1 MLLFC
6 MDTFLL
12 QKRHSK
18 IRDCGG
24 AVPPSIGERRR
35 GWAGREASDNWI
47 NQEEALNRIVS
58 RVDPERLPSG
68 IAGVPLGTIVGA
80 LRQLFLT
87 IIERSTETLAPTD
100 LIRFYI
106 QDDHLD
112 HPISTTIMPVSD
124 LTIEKILTEILKV
137 LQSKKS
143 IQLDSGFKV
152 EIAKKS
158 IVSIPIDD
166 DNLCCAKA
174 IVFALA
180 HAKKD
185 ATAISAMKN
194 RNRPA
199 LKKRAQELHEAAGV
213 PLGPCTFQEVTYKGK
228 ERPLRINLWHHDNH
242 YDVIKSVKGFF
253 GSNYYCENCE
263 KPYSSCESH
272 RCPKACYICLRM
284 SCPPDNH
291 KDARIA
297 TDFVYLK
304 VVIRHTKPSREKKK
318 KIPL

>member
-1 MLLFC
+1 MPF
-6 MDTFLL
+6 
-12 QKRHSK
+12 Q
-18 IRDCGG
+18 DCDDDL
-24 AVPPSIGERRR
+24 IGECSQSFLENSQFFEDLMQNFQSGGGGISDAEVVDLNDAVIVLEKSRRKNKKYQ
-35 GWAGREASDNWI
+35 A
-47 NQEEALNRIVS
+47 EEVIFKA

-152 EIAKKS
+152 EVITIRRSVGSGKTNCRVTNVSLDRLRKKKS

-174 IVFALA
+174 IVL
-180 HAKKD
+180 
-185 ATAISAMKN
+185 
-194 RNRPA
+194 P
-199 LKKRAQELHEAAGV
+199 
-213 PLGPCTFQEVTYKGK
+213 
-228 ERPLRINLWHHDNH
+228 
-242 YDVIKSVKGFF
+242 
-253 GSNYYCENCE
+253 
-263 KPYSSCESH
+263 
-272 RCPKACYICLRM
+272 
-284 SCPPDNH
+284 
-291 KDARIA
+291 
-297 TDFVYLK
+297 
-304 VVIRHTKPSREKKK
+304 
-318 KIPL
+318 

>member
-1 MLLFC
+1 MTPVKRTFSQILSKMKACLF
-6 MDTFLL
+6 
-12 QKRHSK
+12 K
-18 IRDCGG
+18 I
-24 AVPPSIGERRR
+24 VMMM
-35 GWAGREASDNWI
+35 
-47 NQEEALNRIVS
+47 
-58 RVDPERLPSG
+58 LPSG

-152 EIAKKS
+152 E
-158 IVSIPIDD
+158 
-166 DNLCCAKA
+166 
-174 IVFALA
+174 
-180 HAKKD
+180 
-185 ATAISAMKN
+185 
-194 RNRPA
+194 
-199 LKKRAQELHEAAGV
+199 
-213 PLGPCTFQEVTYKGK
+213 VTYKGK

-263 KPYSSCESH
+263 KPTVVANHIAVQRHVTYVSV
-272 RCPKACYICLRM
+272 M

-291 KDARIA
+291 KRRIA

-304 VVIRHTKPSREKKK
+304 VVIRHTNCHGKKEKSLCD
-318 KIPL
+318 KIYPMQNAAK